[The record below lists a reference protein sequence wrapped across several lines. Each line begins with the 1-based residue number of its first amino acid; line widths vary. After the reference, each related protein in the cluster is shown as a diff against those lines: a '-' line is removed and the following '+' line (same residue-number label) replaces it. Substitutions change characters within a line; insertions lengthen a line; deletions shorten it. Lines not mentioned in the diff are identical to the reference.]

1 MMKTQLIATKGPRL
15 WQGIPGIE
23 RSPSGRLW
31 CTFFSGGPR
40 EPDPANRILLTTSPD
55 GRHWADPA
63 PIVDPPGPTRA
74 YDPALWLD
82 PDDRLWL
89 FYNLANL
96 SEHAYSL
103 WALRTDDPDPASPA
117 WSAPIRIAIDAP
129 FCFRLNKPTVL
140 TSGAWVLPVT
150 WAQVPEGWFAHDEQ
164 LQGVAISHDKGET
177 WSLHGAV
184 KAPPWA
190 LENMIIQL
198 RDGALWMLIR
208 TGSGVLWQAH
218 SNDDGLT
225 WSEPSPTGIVNPGTR
240 FFIRRLACGRLL
252 LINTPNPHERR
263 SLYAYLSQ
271 AGNDYRFARRILL
284 DARDS
289 VSYPDAVEGPPG
301 ILHAV
306 HDRDR
311 QGVGEIILDVFSVE
325 EILQQ
330 PDLGRDAIEVI
341 PAKESL

>member
-1 MMKTQLIATKGPRL
+1 MQTHLVSSKSSRL
-15 WQGIPGIE
+15 WQGIPSIE

-40 EPDPANRILLTTSPD
+40 EPDPANRILLTSSPD
-55 GRHWADPA
+55 GRQWTDPV
-63 PIVDPPGPTRA
+63 PIVDPPGSTRA
-74 YDPALWLD
+74 YDPALWRD

-89 FYNLANL
+89 FYNLASL
-96 SEHAYSL
+96 EEQTYSL
-103 WALRTDDPDPASPA
+103 WALRADDADPASPA
-117 WSAPIRIAIDAP
+117 WSAPIRITIDAP

-150 WAQVPEGWFAHDEQ
+150 WARQVPEGWFDHDEQ

-177 WSLHGAV
+177 WSLHGAI

-190 LENMIIQL
+190 LENMIVQL
-198 RDGALWMLIR
+198 GDGTLWMLIR
-208 TGSGVLWQAH
+208 TGAGVLWQAH
-218 SNDDGLT
+218 SSDDGLT
-225 WSEPSPTGIVNPGTR
+225 WSEPSPTGIVNPGSR

-252 LINTPNPHERR
+252 LINTPHPQERR
-263 SLYAYLSQ
+263 GLYAYLSE
-271 AGNDYRFARRILL
+271 ADNDYRFTRRLLL

-311 QGVGEIILDVFSVE
+311 QGAGEIILNVFGVE
-325 EILQQ
+325 EILRQ
-330 PDLGRDAIEVI
+330 PDLGRDAIEV
-341 PAKESL
+341 STSR